1 MRVETWADPMRRPG
15 WRGPPR
21 LVCKEDD
28 VNEQKFATY
37 FKKTRVFLKSSLF
50 ARILAHSRIRIPV
63 LAKRMIDRFS

>member
-37 FKKTRVFLKSSLF
+37 FKKNEGFLEKF
-50 ARILAHSRIRIPV
+50 AICENLGPQPDQNPGPR
-63 LAKRMIDRFS
+63 